1 MILPNFPKI
10 FVICRVRTMIKYAKA
25 GDYGKVE
32 RVLENTILSM
42 DNNKDIVD
50 EDVKDQLMYNLDMAQ
65 LLMYA
70 NVHCGVLAELENAR
84 FVLKHNMDVKAFLRE
99 RMVIKRLKNQQ
110 QCKEC
115 KEDIGALEDLVYDAR
130 TVIADKIVQAS
141 V

>member
-1 MILPNFPKI
+1 MILPIFPKMFLI
-10 FVICRVRTMIKYAKA
+10 YRVRTMIKFANA
-25 GDYGKVE
+25 GDYAKVG

-42 DNNKDIVD
+42 ENNQDIID

-99 RMVIKRLKNQQ
+99 RMVIKRLKKQQ
-110 QCKEC
+110 QSKD
-115 KEDIGALEDLVYDAR
+115 DIGALEDVIYDAR
-130 TVIADKIVQAS
+130 TVIADKIVQTS

>member
-1 MILPNFPKI
+1 MILPIFPKMFLI
-10 FVICRVRTMIKYAKA
+10 YRVRTMIKFANA
-25 GDYGKVE
+25 GDYAKVG

-42 DNNKDIVD
+42 ENNQDIID

-99 RMVIKRLKNQQ
+99 RMVIRRLKKQQ
-110 QCKEC
+110 QSKD
-115 KEDIGALEDLVYDAR
+115 DIGALEDLNYDAR
-130 TVIADKIVQAS
+130 TVIADKIVQNS

>member
-1 MILPNFPKI
+1 
-10 FVICRVRTMIKYAKA
+10 MIKFANA
-25 GDYGKVE
+25 GDYAKVG

-42 DNNKDIVD
+42 ENNQDIID

-99 RMVIKRLKNQQ
+99 RMVIKRLKKQQ
-110 QCKEC
+110 QSKD
-115 KEDIGALEDLVYDAR
+115 DIGALEDVIYDAR
-130 TVIADKIVQAS
+130 TVIADKIVQTS